1 METQKFKVVKFIMFS
16 LVVLG
21 VLLRKALFTP
31 RLPKICLCSLLVVCF
46 ILNLFILAV
55 LGLRCCMG
63 FSLVLESRG
72 YSLVAVNALL
82 IAVASQCGAQAPGCT
97 GFRSRSTWAL

>member
-55 LGLRCCMG
+55 LGLRCCASSSPVVG
-63 FSLVLESRG
+63 LLSIVVHGSLT
-72 YSLVAVNALL
+72 
-82 IAVASQCGAQAPGCT
+82 AVASPAAEHGLQDWWHAGSGAAA
-97 GFRSRSTWAL
+97 RRL